1 MRVNIVGIGPRVAV
15 IRVNGRQSMTVDAIF
30 SIFSGGGAMGGLVK
44 TGTAVLTVLL
54 VVPAMLKLFI
64 VTVDEGWA
72 AIRTRNGKPIIRR
85 ARLGKAGTPGVG
97 EVVVLTPGS
106 HGAFPLFYWYKLID
120 VRCRATDLPARQLT
134 AASGHQHLVH
144 ASFEWRPVV
153 TGRDLRVFELDVV
166 NVTERAANI
175 ISAALRD
182 VIRSS
187 EGAELPDNDVL
198 SGQVRTACTQ
208 KVLDACGVEVVDV
221 LITGDALTDGYLLSQ
236 AIRGADN
243 APDVV
248 AALHA
253 LN

>member
-1 MRVNIVGIGPRVAV
+1 MNIGCAERFEGVLILDRV
-15 IRVNGRQSMTVDAIF
+15 QSMSVDAIF
-30 SIFSGGGAMGGLVK
+30 SIFSSGGAMGGLVK

-85 ARLGKAGTPGVG
+85 ARLGKAGAAGVG

-120 VRCRATDLPARQLT
+120 VRCRATDLPARHLT

-182 VIRSS
+182 AVRSL
-187 EGAELPDNDVL
+187 EGEELPRNDELSTQVL
-198 SGQVRTACTQ
+198 AMCNE
-208 KVLDACGVEVVDV
+208 KVLAACGVEVVDV

-243 APDVV
+243 APEVV

>member
-1 MRVNIVGIGPRVAV
+1 M
-15 IRVNGRQSMTVDAIF
+15 DAIF
-30 SIFSGGGAMGGLVK
+30 SMFSSGGAMGGLVK
-44 TGTAVLTVLL
+44 TGTAVLTTLL

-85 ARLGKAGTPGVG
+85 ERLGKAGTPGVG

-120 VRCRATDLPARQLT
+120 VRCRATDLPARHLT

-153 TGRDLRVFELDVV
+153 SGRDLRVFELDVV

-182 VIRSS
+182 VVRSL
-187 EGAELPDNDVL
+187 EGADLPRNDDL
-198 SGQVRTACTQ
+198 STQVREACTD
-208 KVLDACGVEVVDV
+208 KVLAACGVEVVNV

-243 APDVV
+243 APEVV

>member
-1 MRVNIVGIGPRVAV
+1 
-15 IRVNGRQSMTVDAIF
+15 MTVDAIF
-30 SIFSGGGAMGGLVK
+30 SMFGGGAMGGLVK

-54 VVPAMLKLFI
+54 VIPALLKLFI

-85 ARLGKAGTPGVG
+85 ARLGRPGAPGVG

-134 AASGHQHLVH
+134 GATGHQHLVH
-144 ASFEWRPVV
+144 ASFEWRPLVS
-153 TGRDLRVFELDVV
+153 GRDLRVFELDVV
-166 NVTERAANI
+166 NVKERAANI

-182 VIRSS
+182 VIRSH
-187 EGAELPDNDVL
+187 EGADLPHNDTL
-198 SGQVRTACTQ
+198 SGLVRESCAE
-208 KVLDACGVEVVDV
+208 KVIASCGVELVDV
-221 LITGDALTDGYLLSQ
+221 MITGDALTDGYLLSQ
-236 AIRGADN
+236 ALRSSDSGPQTI
-243 APDVV
+243 

-253 LN
+253 LK

>member
-1 MRVNIVGIGPRVAV
+1 MNIGCAERFEGVLILDRV
-15 IRVNGRQSMTVDAIF
+15 QSMSVDAIF
-30 SIFSGGGAMGGLVK
+30 SIFSSGGAMGGLVK

-85 ARLGKAGTPGVG
+85 ARLGKAGAAGVG

-120 VRCRATDLPARQLT
+120 VRCRATDLPARHLT

-182 VIRSS
+182 AVRSL
-187 EGAELPDNDVL
+187 EGAELPRNDELSTQVL
-198 SGQVRTACTQ
+198 AMCNE
-208 KVLDACGVEVVDV
+208 KVLAACGVEVVDV

-243 APDVV
+243 APEVV

>member
-1 MRVNIVGIGPRVAV
+1 MDSIL
-15 IRVNGRQSMTVDAIF
+15 
-30 SIFSGGGAMGGLVK
+30 SIFSSGGAMGSLVK

-54 VVPAMLKLFI
+54 VVPALLKLFI
-64 VTVDEGWA
+64 VTVDEGFA

-85 ARLGKAGTPGVG
+85 ARLGKTGGHGVG
-97 EVVVLTPGS
+97 EVVVLRPGS

-134 AASGHQHLVH
+134 ASSGHQHLVH

-153 TGRDLRVFELDVV
+153 SGRDLRVFELDVV

-175 ISAALRD
+175 ISASLRD
-182 VIRSS
+182 VIRSL
-187 EGAELPDNDVL
+187 EGADLPANEVL
-198 SGQVRTACTQ
+198 STR
-208 KVLDACGVEVVDV
+208 VLDHCRDKVVQTCGVEVVDV

-236 AIRGADN
+236 AIRGSDD
-243 APDVV
+243 APEVV

>member
-1 MRVNIVGIGPRVAV
+1 
-15 IRVNGRQSMTVDAIF
+15 MTVDAIF
-30 SIFSGGGAMGGLVK
+30 SMFGGGAMGGLLK

-54 VVPAMLKLFI
+54 VIPALLKLFI

-85 ARLGKAGTPGVG
+85 ARLGRPGAPGVG

-134 AASGHQHLVH
+134 GATGHQHLVH
-144 ASFEWRPVV
+144 ASFEWRPLVS
-153 TGRDLRVFELDVV
+153 GRDLRVFELDVV
-166 NVTERAANI
+166 NVKERAANI

-182 VIRSS
+182 AIRTH
-187 EGAELPDNDVL
+187 EGPELPHNDAL
-198 SGQVRTACTQ
+198 SILVRESCAE
-208 KVLDACGVEVVDV
+208 KVIEACGVELVDV
-221 LITGDALTDGYLLSQ
+221 MITGDALTDGYLLSQ
-236 AIRGADN
+236 ALRSSDSGPQTI
-243 APDVV
+243 

-253 LN
+253 LK

>member
-1 MRVNIVGIGPRVAV
+1 M
-15 IRVNGRQSMTVDAIF
+15 SVDAIF
-30 SIFSGGGAMGGLVK
+30 SMFSSGGAMGGLVK

-54 VVPAMLKLFI
+54 VVPAMLKLFF

-85 ARLGKAGTPGVG
+85 ARLGKTGTPGVG

-120 VRCRATDLPARQLT
+120 VRCRATDLPARHLT

-153 TGRDLRVFELDVV
+153 SGRDLRVFELDVV

-182 VIRSS
+182 AVRSL
-187 EGAELPDNDVL
+187 EGAELPRNDEL
-198 SGQVRTACTQ
+198 STQILALCGEKVRA
-208 KVLDACGVEVVDV
+208 ACGVEVVAV

-236 AIRGADN
+236 AIRGTDN
-243 APDVV
+243 APEVV